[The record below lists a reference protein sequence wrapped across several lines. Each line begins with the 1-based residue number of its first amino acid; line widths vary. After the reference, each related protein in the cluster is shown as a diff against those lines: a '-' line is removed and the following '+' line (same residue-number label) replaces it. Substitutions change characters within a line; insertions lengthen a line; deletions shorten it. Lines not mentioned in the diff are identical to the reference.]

1 MISMSGS
8 TAPQVDHILVVA
20 KDSESRDLLIS
31 TLMMAGGYRITQA
44 SSFEEGLNMLLAH
57 QFSLAL
63 VDVQL
68 PDLSGIDLLTVVN
81 SLRNQV
87 PVILVDDQVSAKSAI
102 AAFRLGA
109 IDYVAKPIN
118 LDFVLMRIDRE
129 LRLARKAPLAVLH
142 KSDPI
147 ADSPAAEINQS
158 TSQPPSTALIIRRDQ
173 FEAINSILTDLF
185 VQLKAQFVGL
195 VDSRQNLIGAAGR
208 LENADLI
215 LLTKAISLDTSASK
229 PLLDLVGETNFHT
242 THFAGEKNGVYII
255 EFGQQR
261 NVSMIVICT
270 VDVKLGMVWHYTKRA
285 ALSVMDILNNRS
297 GDAEPSAAVNTNGN
311 ASA

>member
-208 LENADLI
+208 LETADLI

>member
-1 MISMSGS
+1 MSGS

-31 TLMMAGGYRITQA
+31 TLMMAGGYKITQA

-147 ADSPAAEINQS
+147 PDSPAAETNRS